1 MENTVYA
8 VAEEQVITQDDI
20 NDNYRNY
27 AKKVTLNLQPEEKS

>member
-27 AKKVTLNLQPEEKS
+27 AKKVTLNLKPEEKS